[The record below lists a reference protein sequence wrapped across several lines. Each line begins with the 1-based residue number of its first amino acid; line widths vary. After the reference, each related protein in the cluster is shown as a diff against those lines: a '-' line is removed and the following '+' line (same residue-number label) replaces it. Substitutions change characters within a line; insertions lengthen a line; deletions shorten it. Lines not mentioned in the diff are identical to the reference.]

1 MANIGKQPLAI
12 WRRIA
17 NMSQEE
23 FAEALDVD
31 RVTVSLWE
39 TGYHLP
45 NATNRRRI
53 EQVLNIDYFEDVL
66 VPKQ

>member
-23 FAEALDVD
+23 LAEALDVD

-45 NATNRRRI
+45 NASNRRKI
-53 EQVLNIDYFEDVL
+53 EQVLNIDYFEDVA